1 MPKDPIC
8 GMDVDESSPLKLEKD
23 GQVYYFC
30 SGHCKEKF
38 LKEAQSHPKPQASA
52 LPLKGRTLY
61 TCPMHPEIEQGH
73 PGDCPKCGMALEPKS
88 PLVEQ
93 EQPAESH
100 EINFLRKKFW
110 IGVWLTLPVVFLSLT
125 AKAMPDAVRYLQW
138 ALASIVVFYCGGFLL
153 AKGWQSIVHRHLNM
167 FTLIGL
173 GVIVA
178 YSYSTVVL
186 FLSPPSYLY
195 FESACAIT
203 VLVILGQ
210 WLEARARGQ
219 TGQAIQ
225 SLLGLAAK
233 EAHLIKD
240 GREEQVPVDQV
251 QKGDLLRVK
260 PGEKIPLDGIIV
272 EGRSSIDES
281 MISGEPMPVEKNTGD
296 RVIGATVN
304 QTGSFVMRTEK
315 IGSETLL
322 SQIVHMVSE
331 AQRSRAPIQGL
342 ADRVAGYFVP
352 AVIIIAVITFFV
364 WLFVGPQPAL
374 TYALVNSI
382 AVVIIAC
389 PCALGLATPMS
400 IMVGVG
406 RGAQAGILIKNA
418 EAIERAETVTHVLVD
433 KTGTLTEGRPKVTA
447 LIGPQPLEVLGLA
460 ASMEQNSEH
469 PLAGAVTNYAK
480 EKGVKIEA
488 VRHFESITGA
498 GVRGQV
504 NGKTVLIGK
513 QKFIEESGAVI
524 PEDLK
529 KEASQMQDNAQ
540 TVVWVATEGKALG
553 IFGIS
558 DPIKKTT
565 ADAIRALHGMG
576 LKIIM
581 LTGDNRKTAEVV
593 AKQLGIDQV
602 EAELNPQGKQNI
614 VRTFRDQGAIVMMA
628 GDGINDAPALAQ
640 AHVGVA
646 MGTGTDVA
654 IECAGMT
661 LVKGDLNGIVKV
673 LGLSRAVMHNIR
685 QNLFFAFIYN
695 ALGIPIAAGVLYPF
709 FGLLLNPIIAG
720 AAMSFSSVSV
730 ITNAL
735 RLRRFRL

>member
-469 PLAGAVTNYAK
+469 PLAGAV
-480 EKGVKIEA
+480 
-488 VRHFESITGA
+488 
-498 GVRGQV
+498 
-504 NGKTVLIGK
+504 
-513 QKFIEESGAVI
+513 
-524 PEDLK
+524 
-529 KEASQMQDNAQ
+529 
-540 TVVWVATEGKALG
+540 
-553 IFGIS
+553 
-558 DPIKKTT
+558 
-565 ADAIRALHGMG
+565 
-576 LKIIM
+576 
-581 LTGDNRKTAEVV
+581 
-593 AKQLGIDQV
+593 
-602 EAELNPQGKQNI
+602 
-614 VRTFRDQGAIVMMA
+614 
-628 GDGINDAPALAQ
+628 
-640 AHVGVA
+640 
-646 MGTGTDVA
+646 
-654 IECAGMT
+654 
-661 LVKGDLNGIVKV
+661 
-673 LGLSRAVMHNIR
+673 
-685 QNLFFAFIYN
+685 
-695 ALGIPIAAGVLYPF
+695 
-709 FGLLLNPIIAG
+709 
-720 AAMSFSSVSV
+720 
-730 ITNAL
+730 
-735 RLRRFRL
+735 